1 MGMRR
6 PRGVLGSL
14 GEDCRGSGKLLG
26 GSCGLYM
33 RRTLVAKGV
42 LGVFDVAAMGALL
55 GGLGGHDYDDRTT
68 YVGAVRVALTARG
81 TPWPQPVHV
90 TSVLPSGGRWQG
102 PSPQHGDRGQS

>member
-55 GGLGGHDYDDRTT
+55 GGLGGHDYDDCDDDYGDDDGDHRCTQ
-68 YVGAVRVALTARG
+68 YPAQRARG
-81 TPWPQPVHV
+81 
-90 TSVLPSGGRWQG
+90 SVERGTGSRARGRL
-102 PSPQHGDRGQS
+102 SPHL